1 MEKSLE
7 QKYGEEM
14 QRLVDDFKNR
24 LKNAADHVIGDFYAD
39 VTNYASTDAITNYH
53 NFLRDE
59 FKAVIRDEV
68 LIGGGH
74 YSWAHT
80 IRMELLEK
88 HPGRLSNKII
98 EDLQEKLNSADER
111 YNQIVNMRSRY

>member
-1 MEKSLE
+1 MEKTLE

-39 VTNYASTDAITNYH
+39 VTNYAATDAVTNYH

-59 FKAVIRDEV
+59 FKEYLKTDI
-68 LIGGGH
+68 LSGGGH
-74 YSWAHT
+74 YSWAHG

-88 HPGRLSNKII
+88 HSGRLSNKII
-98 EDLQEKLNSADER
+98 DDLQEKLKSSE
-111 YNQIVNMRSRY
+111 SRYQQLMEMRGRY